1 MEGGKLN
8 GCREFLSMLKDSVQG
23 LQWHGGTLNG
33 AVGESLIQEGVK
45 MKPLANALHCQ
56 TTVTSR
62 RHQSLGKA
70 KMGTLERRC
79 PKLQPEVWLVV
90 RWGCC
95 PLLPCSPHCPVGTE
109 FLSIPAPLKF
119 TNIILFEHFG
129 VLKPTFLFTY
139 D

>member
-33 AVGESLIQEGVK
+33 AVGESLIQEGIK
-45 MKPLANALHCQ
+45 MKSLANALHCQ

-90 RWGCC
+90 RWG
-95 PLLPCSPHCPVGTE
+95 LLP
-109 FLSIPAPLKF
+109 LAA
-119 TNIILFEHFG
+119 
-129 VLKPTFLFTY
+129 LFTSLPCRY
-139 D
+139 RIPIYSRTFKIHEYHPV